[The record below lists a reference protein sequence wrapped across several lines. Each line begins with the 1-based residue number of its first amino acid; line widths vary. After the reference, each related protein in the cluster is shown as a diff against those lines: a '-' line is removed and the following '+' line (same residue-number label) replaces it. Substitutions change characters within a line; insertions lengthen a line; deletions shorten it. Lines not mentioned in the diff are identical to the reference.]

1 MYLSKLSNEKKHL
14 FLDLE
19 LYISNADSEFSN
31 QEKNIID
38 VHCLE
43 MHIDCN
49 KYQCELPLDEVYKKL
64 ERCTPEEQHIIFIE
78 MLATVI
84 ADEVYHDEEKKIVE
98 TIGTILNISRK
109 EIEQAFSIIYNLKK
123 IYEELANF
131 ISI

>member
-1 MYLSKLSNEKKHL
+1 MLSNEKKHL

-19 LYISNADSEFSN
+19 LYLSNADGEFSE

-38 VHCLE
+38 AHCME

-49 KYQCELPLDEVYKKL
+49 KYQCVLPLDEVYKKL
-64 ERCTPEEQHIIFIE
+64 EGCTPEEQHIIFIE

-84 ADEVYHDEEKKIVE
+84 ADEIYHKEEKKIVE
-98 TIGTILNISRK
+98 TLAKILNIKSN

-123 IYEELANF
+123 TYEELANF
-131 ISI
+131 ISK